1 MPNEASYLTITVD
14 KSHIVRGCCP
24 NHPREDV
31 GSFLRLVQAVRRIFF
46 DSPDGSSELD
56 CKAVWAKQPV
66 GL

>member
-14 KSHIVRGCCP
+14 KTHIIRNCCP

-31 GSFLRLVQAVRRIFF
+31 GSFLRLVQAVRGIFF

-56 CKAVWAKQPV
+56 
-66 GL
+66 